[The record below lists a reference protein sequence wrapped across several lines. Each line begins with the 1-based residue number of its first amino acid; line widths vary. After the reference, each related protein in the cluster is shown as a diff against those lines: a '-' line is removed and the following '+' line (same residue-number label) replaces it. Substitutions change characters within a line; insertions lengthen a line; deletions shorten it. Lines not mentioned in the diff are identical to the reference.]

1 MSEPTFLGHPRGL
14 VLLFLVEMW
23 ERFSYYGMRALLVL
37 YLVNELGRD
46 IARAT
51 NLYGSYTSPAYI
63 TPLVVLTSPILR
75 DLRCDFVRCRGAAL
89 HAGTQDQ
96 QAYRWS

>member
-23 ERFSYYGMRALLVL
+23 ERFFVL
-37 YLVNELGRD
+37 RH
-46 IARAT
+46 ARVA
-51 NLYGSYTSPAYI
+51 
-63 TPLVVLTSPILR
+63 VLR
-75 DLRCDFVRCRGAAL
+75 DLRCDFVRCWGAAL

-96 QAYRWS
+96 QAYRWI